1 MSEENIENI
10 TSELQEVSTQ
20 SVVQLRELGYSI
32 ARLEAS
38 LLLMLP
44 IRISYEDWCF
54 LHKIVDC
61 DIDE

>member
-1 MSEENIENI
+1 M
-10 TSELQEVSTQ
+10 TDELQETCTQ
-20 SVVQLRELGYSI
+20 SVVQLRELGCSI

-54 LHKIVDC
+54 LHKIVD
-61 DIDE
+61 DGVE